1 VNTFEEDKMRN
12 VLVMSLVSII
22 LTSSAAMADS
32 LDGRLGI
39 TGKGGAFVP
48 LKNDFIGA
56 TSKTETGLAAG
67 GGLIF
72 GFCRNFAAEIDVTH
86 ALNLD
91 VQVAGA
97 KAFDATLTDIA
108 IGAQYRF
115 SRGQIVPYLGAGA
128 DFIQGTLKSVT
139 GTSYDLDWT
148 EGGHINAG
156 VDWFLNDGIAL
167 TAEVRGFYAA
177 KGDVKSAGTK
187 VADYYP
193 RGAIATLGLRLVLPK
208 SSAW

>member
-1 VNTFEEDKMRN
+1 
-12 VLVMSLVSII
+12 
-22 LTSSAAMADS
+22 MADS

-39 TGKGGAFVP
+39 TGKGGALVP

-56 TSKTETGLAAG
+56 TSKTETGLVAG

-72 GFCRNFAAEIDVTH
+72 GICRNLAAEIDVTH

-91 VQVAGA
+91 VQMAGA
-97 KAFDATLTDIA
+97 KAFDATLTDVA
-108 IGAQYRF
+108 VGAQYRF
-115 SRGQIVPYLGAGA
+115 SGDRLVPYLGAGA
-128 DFIQGTLKSVT
+128 DFIQGTLKSVA
-139 GTSYDLDWT
+139 GAGYDLDWT
-148 EGGHINAG
+148 EGGHVNAG
-156 VDWFLNDGIAL
+156 VDWFLSDGIAL
-167 TAEVRGFYAA
+167 SVEVRGFYAA
-177 KGDVKSAGTK
+177 KGDVKSGGTK